1 MNSLVGQEAAKEKF
15 LELEAVALDRAARK
29 ALGEKVPAYEHMN
42 LVFSGPPG
50 TGKTT
55 MANAIADM
63 YYGMGLVKKKEP
75 LIVKNAADLIAPVVG
90 ETGPKV
96 RELFKQ
102 GKGGVIFIDEFYTLL
117 NQAGQLGFGNDALDQ
132 LLTEVND
139 NRGDTV
145 TIIAGYENELERLYQ
160 HNPGFRRRFQE
171 VIPFTP
177 FTREQKVKMIA
188 DAASKQGMKLSSKAK
203 AALPALADEV
213 SDLEN
218 AGGVENM
225 VSRAVNR
232 RALRTQS
239 SGRKKKSLKYLQTLT
254 LEDFDYDPPSE
265 E

>member
-1 MNSLVGQEAAKEKF
+1 METLVGQEAAKDKF

-29 ALGEKVPAYEHMN
+29 VLGEKVPDFQHMN
-42 LVFSGPPG
+42 LVFAGPPG

-55 MANAIADM
+55 MAHAIADM
-63 YYGMGLVKKKEP
+63 YYGMGLVKNKDP
-75 LIVKNAADLIAPVVG
+75 LIVENAADLIAPVVG

-132 LLTEVND
+132 LLTEVNN

-145 TIIAGYENELERLYQ
+145 TIIAGYEDQLERLYQ

-177 FTREQKVKMIA
+177 FSREQKAKMIGDVA
-188 DAASKQGMKLSSKAK
+188 ERHGVKLSSKAK
-203 AALPALADEV
+203 KALPDLADEV

-225 VSRAVNR
+225 VARAMNR
-232 RALRTQS
+232 RAVRTQAS
-239 SGRKKKSLKYLQTLT
+239 RRKKKSLKYLQTLT
-254 LEDFDYDPPSE
+254 LEDFDYEEPSE